1 MLVVITLAACPKP
14 GQDPSGGGGGGGGGG
29 GARGAG
35 PAGAPRA
42 TPAAAAREFLDLL
55 LKGDH
60 ATAAARVD
68 PRMKN
73 LINVDVL
80 KEGFTGLAKLG
91 GAVKQVTEKG
101 AQPKDGET
109 IVTLR
114 VALEKFVV
122 DFVISVSA
130 TGTITGVVGQ
140 PQDQPWAIPDYA
152 RAEDV
157 VEQEVTVGKGEWA
170 LPGTLTL
177 PSPPAAPKA
186 EERPA
191 PARGAKAR
199 PAPRAKPAPLPRY
212 PAVVFVHGSGPGD
225 RDGSM
230 ASNKAYKDL
239 AYGLAAQ
246 GIASLR
252 YDKRTRV
259 HGAKIV
265 KILDKLTINE
275 ETVDDAALAVA
286 LLRAHPRIDPKKIVV
301 IGHSQGGYAIP
312 RIARK
317 APAVAGL
324 VVLAGNTRP
333 LEVLIIEQLTYMVEL
348 TKPAGGAPAE
358 AAEKALAAA
367 KAGVEKLK
375 DPKLDRKTP
384 REQLPFGIPAA
395 FWLDL
400 RGYDPAK
407 LAAGL
412 KQPMLVLQGVRDY
425 QVAKADFEGWKKGM
439 AAKKNVTYKTYTD
452 LNHQFMPGY
461 GTSSPAEYL
470 IPNHVSKEVVE
481 DIVRFVLA
489 LK

>member
-1 MLVVITLAACPKP
+1 
-14 GQDPSGGGGGGGGGG
+14 
-29 GARGAG
+29 
-35 PAGAPRA
+35 
-42 TPAAAAREFLDLL
+42 
-55 LKGDH
+55 
-60 ATAAARVD
+60 
-68 PRMKN
+68 MKN

-80 KEGFTGLAKLG
+80 KEGFTGLLKLG
-91 GAVKQVTEKG
+91 GAVKAVAEKG
-101 AQPKDGET
+101 VQAKDGESLVVLA
-109 IVTLR
+109 VTLER
-114 VALEKFVV
+114 FAV
-122 DFVISVSA
+122 DFAVTVSA
-130 TGTITGVVGQ
+130 TGTVTGVVGN
-140 PQDQPWAIPDYA
+140 PKDQPWSAPDYGK
-152 RAEDV
+152 AEDV
-157 VEQEVTVGKGEWA
+157 VESEVTVGKGEWA

-177 PSPPAAPKA
+177 PSPPAPKA
-186 EERPA
+186 EARPE

-199 PAPRAKPAPLPRY
+199 PAPRAKPAPLPRFA
-212 PAVVFVHGSGPGD
+212 AVVIVHGSGPGD

-259 HGAKIV
+259 HGAKIA
-265 KILDKLTINE
+265 KILDKLTLNE

-286 LLRAHPRIDPKKIVV
+286 FLQKHPRIDPKKIVV

-312 RIARK
+312 RIAKK

-333 LEVLIIEQLTYMVEL
+333 LEVLILEQLSYMVEL
-348 TKPAGGAPAE
+348 TKPSGGPAAE
-358 AAEKALAAA
+358 AAEKALATA
-367 KAGVEKLK
+367 KAAVEKLK

-470 IPNHVSKEVVE
+470 IPNHVSREVVE
-481 DIVRFVLA
+481 DIVRFVLG